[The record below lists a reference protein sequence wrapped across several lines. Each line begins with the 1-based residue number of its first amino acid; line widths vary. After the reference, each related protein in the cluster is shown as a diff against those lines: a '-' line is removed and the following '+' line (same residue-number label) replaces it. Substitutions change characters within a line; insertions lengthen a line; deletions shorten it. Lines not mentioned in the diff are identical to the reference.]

1 MVEFVQHLLN
11 GLLIGGIYA
20 LMGIGLT
27 LIFGVM
33 NVVNFA
39 HGQFY
44 MLGAFAVYTIYTL
57 ARVPYLIALLAAAGA
72 VGLLGV
78 IIERLLLRPIRN
90 QPVDVPMLATIGLSI
105 FLANMALI
113 IWDPTPKDTGL
124 PFPLVGVQVGPLTL
138 TPMRVFVL
146 VTALL
151 IIVGSHLFLQRTRTG
166 KAIRATFQ
174 DRDAAALMGVDID
187 FVNMFTFGWGAAIA
201 ALAGGLL
208 APIFQVFPTMGA
220 IVTAKS
226 FAVVIVGGLG
236 SFPGAI
242 LAGLLLGIAESLGAG
257 YVSSGYRDAIAFI
270 LIIVVLIVRPT
281 GLLGTEARNIA

>member
-1 MVEFVQHLLN
+1 MVGFLQHLLN

-44 MLGAFAVYTIYTL
+44 MLAAFSVYTIFTL
-57 ARVPYLIALLAAAGA
+57 TGVPYPMALIISALLVALLAA
-72 VGLLGV
+72 
-78 IIERLLLRPIRN
+78 IIERLLLKPIRN
-90 QPVDVPMLATIGLSI
+90 EPIDVSMLATIGLSI
-105 FLANMALI
+105 FLANMAQI
-113 IWDPTPKDTGL
+113 IWDPTPKDIGL
-124 PFPLVGVQVGPLTL
+124 PFPLLGIQVGPISL
-138 TPMRVFVL
+138 TPIRVFVL
-146 VTALL
+146 VSALL
-151 IIVGSHLFLQRTRTG
+151 IIVASHLFLQRTRVG

-174 DRDAAALMGVDID
+174 DREAAALMGVNID
-187 FVNMFTFGWGAAIA
+187 FIHTFTFSWGAGIA

-242 LAGLLLGIAESLGAG
+242 LAGLLLGVAESLGAA
-257 YVSSGYRDAIAFI
+257 YISSGYRDAIAFI
-270 LIIVVLIVRPT
+270 LIIVVLLLRPT
-281 GLLGTEARNIA
+281 GLLGKEGRVG

>member
-1 MVEFVQHLLN
+1 MVEFAQHLLN
-11 GLLIGGIYA
+11 GLMIGGIYA

-39 HGQFY
+39 HGEFY
-44 MLGAFAVYTIYTL
+44 MLGAFVVYTIFTL
-57 ARVPYLIALLAAAGA
+57 AGVPYLLALILAAFALFVFGA
-72 VGLLGV
+72 

-105 FLANMALI
+105 FLANIALI
-113 IWDPTPKDTGL
+113 IWDPTPKDIGL
-124 PFPLVGVQVGPLTL
+124 PFPLEGIEIGPLTL
-138 TPMRVFVL
+138 TPIRIFVL
-146 VTALL
+146 FAALL
-151 IIVGSHLFLQRTRTG
+151 IIVGSHLFLQRSRLG

-174 DRDAAALMGVDID
+174 DRDAAALMGVDIN
-187 FVNMFTFGWGAAIA
+187 FINMLTFGWGAAIA

-208 APIFQVFPTMGA
+208 GPIFQVFPTMGA
-220 IVTAKS
+220 VVSAKS
-226 FAVVIVGGLG
+226 FAVVIAGGLG

-257 YVSSGYRDAIAFI
+257 YISSGYRDAIAFI
-270 LIIVVLIVRPT
+270 LIIVVLVLKPT
-281 GLLGTEARNIA
+281 GLMGREGRVG

>member
-1 MVEFVQHLLN
+1 MVELIQHLLN
-11 GLLIGGIYA
+11 GFLIGGIYA

-44 MLGAFAVYTIYTL
+44 MLGAFVVYTVFTL
-57 ARVPYLIALLAAAGA
+57 VGVPYVLALVVAAMA
-72 VGLLGV
+72 VGLLGM
-78 IIERLLLRPIRN
+78 ITERLLLRPIRD
-90 QPVDVPMLATIGLSI
+90 QPPDVPMLATIGLSI

-124 PFPLVGVQVGPLTL
+124 PFPLVGVKVGPLTL
-138 TPMRVFVL
+138 TPMRLFVL
-146 VTALL
+146 VAAFV
-151 IIVGSHLFLQRTRTG
+151 IIAGSHLFLQRSRMG

-174 DRDAAALMGVDID
+174 DREAAALMGVDVNV
-187 FVNMFTFGWGAAIA
+187 VNMVTFGWGAAMA
-201 ALAGGLL
+201 SLAGGLL

-270 LIIVVLIVRPT
+270 LIIVVLVIRPT
-281 GLLGTEARNIA
+281 GLLGHETHKLA

>member
-27 LIFGVM
+27 LVFGVM

-44 MLGAFAVYTIYTL
+44 MLGAFVMYSVFTL
-57 ARVPYLIALLAAAGA
+57 AGVPYLLALLVAAMAI
-72 VGLLGV
+72 GLLGV
-78 IIERLLLRPIRN
+78 IIERLLLRPIRD

-113 IWDPTPKDTGL
+113 IWGPTPKDTGL
-124 PFPLVGVQVGPLTL
+124 PFPLVGVKVGPLTL

-146 VTALL
+146 VAALV
-151 IIVGSHLFLQRTRTG
+151 IIFASHLFLKRSSMG

-174 DRDAAALMGVDID
+174 DREAAALMGVDVDI
-187 FVNMFTFGWGAAIA
+187 VNMFTFGWGAAMA

-208 APIFQVFPTMGA
+208 APFFQVFPTMGA

-270 LIIVVLIVRPT
+270 LIIVVLVIRPT
-281 GLLGTEARNIA
+281 GLLGNQAQRIA

>member
-1 MVEFVQHLLN
+1 MVGFLQHLLN

-44 MLGAFAVYTIYTL
+44 MLAAFSVYTIFTL
-57 ARVPYLIALLAAAGA
+57 TGVPYPMALIISALLVALLAA
-72 VGLLGV
+72 
-78 IIERLLLRPIRN
+78 IIERLLLKPIRN
-90 QPVDVPMLATIGLSI
+90 EPIDVSMLATIGLSI
-105 FLANMALI
+105 FLANMAQI
-113 IWDPTPKDTGL
+113 IWDPTPKDIGL
-124 PFPLVGVQVGPLTL
+124 PFPLLGIQVGPISL
-138 TPMRVFVL
+138 TPIRVFVL
-146 VTALL
+146 GSALL
-151 IIVGSHLFLQRTRTG
+151 IIVASHLFLQRTKVG

-174 DRDAAALMGVDID
+174 DREAAALMGVNID
-187 FVNMFTFGWGAAIA
+187 FINTFTFSWGAGIA

-242 LAGLLLGIAESLGAG
+242 LAGLLLGVAESLGAA
-257 YVSSGYRDAIAFI
+257 YISSGYRDAIAFI
-270 LIIVVLIVRPT
+270 LIIVVLLLRPT
-281 GLLGTEARNIA
+281 GLLGKEGRVG

>member
-1 MVEFVQHLLN
+1 MIELVQHLLN
-11 GLLIGGIYA
+11 GFLIGGIYA

-44 MLGAFAVYTIYTL
+44 MLGAFVVYTVFTL
-57 ARVPYLIALLAAAGA
+57 AGVPYVLALVVAALA
-72 VGLLGV
+72 VGLLGM
-78 IIERLLLRPIRN
+78 ITERLLLRPIRD
-90 QPVDVPMLATIGLSI
+90 QPADVPMLATIGLSI

-124 PFPLVGVQVGPLTL
+124 PFPLVGVKVGPLTL
-138 TPMRVFVL
+138 TPMRLFVL
-146 VTALL
+146 VAAFV
-151 IIVGSHLFLQRTRTG
+151 IIAGSHLFLQRSRMG

-174 DRDAAALMGVDID
+174 DREAAALMGVDVD
-187 FVNMFTFGWGAAIA
+187 VVNMVTFGWGAAMA

-270 LIIVVLIVRPT
+270 LIIVVLVVRPT
-281 GLLGTEARNIA
+281 GLLGNETQKLA

>member
-1 MVEFVQHLLN
+1 
-11 GLLIGGIYA
+11 
-20 LMGIGLT
+20 MGIGLT

-44 MLGAFAVYTIYTL
+44 MLAAFAVYTIFTL
-57 ARVPYLIALLAAAGA
+57 AGVPYPMALIISALLVGLLAA
-72 VGLLGV
+72 
-78 IIERLLLRPIRN
+78 IIERLLLKPIRN
-90 QPVDVPMLATIGLSI
+90 EPIDVSMLATIGLSI
-105 FLANMALI
+105 FLANMAQI
-113 IWDPTPKDTGL
+113 IWDPTPKDIGL
-124 PFPLVGVQVGPLTL
+124 PFSLLGIQVGPISL
-138 TPMRVFVL
+138 TPIRVFVL
-146 VTALL
+146 VSALL
-151 IIVGSHLFLQRTRTG
+151 IIVASHLFLQRTKVG

-174 DRDAAALMGVDID
+174 DREAAALMGVNTD
-187 FVNMFTFGWGAAIA
+187 FINTFTFSWGAGIA

-242 LAGLLLGIAESLGAG
+242 LAGLLLGVAESLGAA
-257 YVSSGYRDAIAFI
+257 YISSGYRDAIAFI
-270 LIIVVLIVRPT
+270 LIIVVLLVRPT
-281 GLLGTEARNIA
+281 GLLGKEGRVG

>member
-1 MVEFVQHLLN
+1 MVGFLQHLLN

-44 MLGAFAVYTIYTL
+44 MLAAFAVYTIFTL
-57 ARVPYLIALLAAAGA
+57 AGVPYPMALIISALLVGLLAA
-72 VGLLGV
+72 
-78 IIERLLLRPIRN
+78 IIERVLLKPIRN
-90 QPVDVPMLATIGLSI
+90 EPIEVSMLATIGLSI
-105 FLANMALI
+105 FLANMVQI
-113 IWDPTPKDTGL
+113 IWDPTPKDIGL
-124 PFPLVGVQVGPLTL
+124 PFPLQGIQVGPISL
-138 TPMRVFVL
+138 TPIRVFVL
-146 VTALL
+146 VSALL
-151 IIVGSHLFLQRTRTG
+151 IIVASHLFLQRTRVG

-174 DRDAAALMGVDID
+174 DREAAALMGVNID
-187 FVNMFTFGWGAAIA
+187 FIHTFTFSWGAGIA

-242 LAGLLLGIAESLGAG
+242 LAGLLLGVAESLGAA
-257 YVSSGYRDAIAFI
+257 YISSGYRDAIAFI
-270 LIIVVLIVRPT
+270 LIIVVLLVRPT
-281 GLLGTEARNIA
+281 GLLGKEGRVG

>member
-1 MVEFVQHLLN
+1 MVGFLQHLLN

-44 MLGAFAVYTIYTL
+44 MLAAFAVYTIFTL
-57 ARVPYLIALLAAAGA
+57 AGVPYPMALIISALLVGLLAA
-72 VGLLGV
+72 
-78 IIERLLLRPIRN
+78 IIERLLLKPIRN
-90 QPVDVPMLATIGLSI
+90 EPIDVSMLATIGLSI
-105 FLANMALI
+105 FLANMAQI
-113 IWDPTPKDTGL
+113 IWDPTPKDIGL
-124 PFPLVGVQVGPLTL
+124 PFPLLGIQVGPISL
-138 TPMRVFVL
+138 TPIRVFVL
-146 VTALL
+146 LSALL
-151 IIVGSHLFLQRTRTG
+151 IIVASHLFLQRTRVG

-174 DRDAAALMGVDID
+174 DREAAALMGVNID
-187 FVNMFTFGWGAAIA
+187 FIHTFTFSWGAGIA

-242 LAGLLLGIAESLGAG
+242 LAGLLLGVAESLGAA
-257 YVSSGYRDAIAFI
+257 YISSGYRDAIAFI
-270 LIIVVLIVRPT
+270 LIIVVLLVRPT
-281 GLLGTEARNIA
+281 GLLGKEGRVG